1 MLRSWSD
8 HMTSPLANKYT
19 WYQGGSLCLA
29 VKHLTGREPEFLLS
43 DVRDP
48 DRTSLVVAEDALRR
62 EYRVRLFN
70 RKWIEGMMKEGYAGA
85 DQVAVMA
92 SNTLGW
98 QIMREKSVSDDIWAE
113 IAEIYVRDKLHLSV
127 RQWFETDNPFAF
139 QELTEVM
146 LESIRKGYW
155 KADPSL
161 AREIAEHY
169 LRSVVQHGEGGGLRG
184 GGNVKLE
191 RFVKETLGASASPD
205 MVALLEQYD
214 HRARETT
221 IAMAAPASGNR
232 APAPEPA
239 ALTAAPPAN
248 ALPAAGSPTSAAI
261 AATASAGADPAPGDA
276 AKAAALRG
284 QKPVLASDS
293 PPTTSKNHDATV
305 ENVQGVRME
314 PSQSAGNA
322 RAWAVLAVSGALLVV
337 LVGLGAWRRI
347 GTP

>member
-1 MLRSWSD
+1 M
-8 HMTSPLANKYT
+8 
-19 WYQGGSLCLA
+19 
-29 VKHLTGREPEFLLS
+29 
-43 DVRDP
+43 
-48 DRTSLVVAEDALRR
+48 RR

-85 DQVAVMA
+85 DQIAVMT
-92 SNTLGW
+92 SNTMGW
-98 QIMREKSVSDDIWAE
+98 KIMRENSVSDDIWNE
-113 IAEIYVRDKLHLSV
+113 IAAIYIKDKLGLSV
-127 RQWFETDNPFAF
+127 RQWMETSNPFAY
-139 QELTEVM
+139 QEMTETM

-155 KADPSL
+155 NADPSL
-161 AREIAEHY
+161 SRKIAEEY
-169 LRSVVQHGEGGGLRG
+169 ATSVVRHGLSGGIRG

-191 RFVKETLGASASPD
+191 RFVKETLAASASPD

-214 HRARETT
+214 NRVRET
-221 IAMAAPASGNR
+221 IVAMAAPASGNR
-232 APAPEPA
+232 APAPEQA

-248 ALPAAGSPTSAAI
+248 APPAAGSPTSAAI
-261 AATASAGADPAPGDA
+261 AATASAGADPAPSEV

-284 QKPVLASDS
+284 QEPVSASDS